1 MSLDEGP
8 QTHRGVT
15 LVRFDAVKN
24 ETEDVPLESGAA
36 ARSNNMA
43 DEKDP
48 DEQEAKS

>member
-15 LVRFDAVKN
+15 LVLSDAVKD
-24 ETEDVPLESGAA
+24 ETEDVLLESDEA
-36 ARSNNMA
+36 ARANIMV

-48 DEQEAKS
+48 DEQETKT